1 MARARATY
9 LSEREKDFLHEKT
22 LEVLEKVGV
31 AYNTPQAID
40 LLASAGAEVD
50 RDALTAKL
58 TWDIIEPCLK
68 TAPKKVLLAGR
79 RPEDDRVLG
88 EWPLHT
94 TTDGIQTY
102 VYDDLTGRR
111 REGGHFLGARSTRQF
126 YRAGELWQAQLW
138 HRESFE
144 HYVDTPL
151 VKDAWDRAHEL
162 IEKNDVPPL
171 PEDVQRHVDALIVGY
186 LRSRG

>member
-1 MARARATY
+1 MIERFAREDPVDATTA
-9 LSEREKDFLHEKT
+9 LTGDIAA
-22 LEVLEKVGV
+22 VGV
-31 AYNTPQAID
+31 
-40 LLASAGAEVD
+40 
-50 RDALTAKL
+50 
-58 TWDIIEPCLK
+58 
-68 TAPKKVLLAGR
+68 
-79 RPEDDRVLG
+79 
-88 EWPLHT
+88 
-94 TTDGIQTY
+94 
-102 VYDDLTGRR
+102 
-111 REGGHFLGARSTRQF
+111 GGHFLGARSTRQF